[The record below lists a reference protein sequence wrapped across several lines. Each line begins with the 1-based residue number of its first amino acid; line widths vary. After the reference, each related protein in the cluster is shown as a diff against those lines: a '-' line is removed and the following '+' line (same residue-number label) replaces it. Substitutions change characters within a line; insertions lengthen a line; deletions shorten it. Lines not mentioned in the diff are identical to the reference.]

1 MGSACCTS
9 CNILSTSR
17 GEQPNELRLHNMHP
31 MKRRNISSMS
41 SPGIETPIYTA
52 NTTIRETD
60 ETMKE
65 INFISALDI
74 N

>member
-1 MGSACCTS
+1 
-9 CNILSTSR
+9 
-17 GEQPNELRLHNMHP
+17 
-31 MKRRNISSMS
+31 MS